1 MAKINFYLRDGK
13 STKETPIILF
23 LFYNRERTKIP
34 TGKTINPKYW
44 NSLDQSVR
52 TSKDFP
58 QGKLI
63 NEFLRQAQEIVESTI
78 FQLEIELQRPPEKG
92 ELITAIQQQFNPSKE
107 PTTKARQLGFFEVFD
122 QLIEESLNGDRLDD
136 FGKRFSYKTV
146 QKYRTCLNLFKEF
159 HKIYPFTFETI
170 DQEFYK
176 RIITYLNSRNY
187 RPNTVGKYIQTLK
200 AFLLFAMEKGYN
212 QNEYFK
218 SKKFKAFKE
227 PGFSIYLTEE
237 ELASILELD
246 LTAHTHLD
254 RVRDLFL
261 VGCWTGLR
269 FSDFTSIKQQYIEG
283 DLLHIAQFKGKQKI
297 VIPILPVFRQILNKY
312 DGKLK
317 TPLPPTITNQKMNA
331 YLKEIA
337 KMSPNLQHLIQD
349 EITMGGVKKKIEL
362 QKWEMVTTHTA
373 RRSFATNMY
382 KSGHPSIDLMKITG
396 HRTEKA
402 FLLYIKVT
410 PEDSA
415 QRLMEH
421 WKKIDNERN

>member
-13 STKETPIILF
+13 ASKETPIILF

-34 TGKTINPKYW
+34 TGKTIHPKYW

-52 TSKDFP
+52 TTKEFP

-63 NEFLRQAQEIVESTI
+63 NEFLRQAQEFVESTI
-78 FQLEIELQRPPEKG
+78 FQLEIDLQRSPERE
-92 ELITAIQQQFNPSKE
+92 ELIAAIQLESHQSMGTAK
-107 PTTKARQLGFFEVFD
+107 KAKTLGFFEVFE
-122 QLIEESLNGDRLDD
+122 QFIEESLNGIRLDD
-136 FGKRFSYKTV
+136 NGKRFNYRTI
-146 QKYRTCLNLFKEF
+146 QKYRTCFTLIKEF
-159 HKIYPFTFETI
+159 HRNTPFTFETI
-170 DQEFYK
+170 DLEVYNK
-176 RIITYLNSRNY
+176 LRTYLNSKNY

-200 AFLLFAMEKGYN
+200 VFLAYATEKGFSKNDFY
-212 QNEYFK
+212 K
-218 SKKFKAFKE
+218 SKKFKAPKE
-227 PGFSIYLTEE
+227 EGFSIYLTEE
-237 ELASILELD
+237 ELTSLSELD
-246 LTAHTHLD
+246 LNTQTHFD

-269 FSDFTSIKQQYIEG
+269 FSDFTSIKPQNIDG
-283 DLLHIAQFKGKQKI
+283 DYLRITQVKTNHKI
-297 VIPILPVFRQILNKY
+297 VVPILPVFRQILNKY
-312 DGKLK
+312 EGKFK
-317 TPLPPTITNQKMNA
+317 NPLPPTISNQKMNA

-337 KMSPNLQHLIQD
+337 KMSPKLQHLIHD

-382 KSGHPSIDLMKITG
+382 KSGYPSISLMKITG

-415 QRLMEH
+415 QRLLEH
-421 WKKIDNERN
+421 WKKIDNENN

>member
-1 MAKINFYLRDGK
+1 MAKINFYLRDPK
-13 STKETPIILF
+13 STKETPINLF
-23 LFYNRERTKIP
+23 IFYNRKRTKIP
-34 TGKTINPKYW
+34 TGKTIHPKFW

-52 TSKDFP
+52 TSKEFP

-63 NEFLRQAQEIVESTI
+63 NAFLRQAQEIVESTI
-78 FQLEIELQRPPEKG
+78 FQLEIDLQRHPEKE
-92 ELITAIQQQFNPSKE
+92 ELIEAIQK
-107 PTTKARQLGFFEVFD
+107 QLNQSMVSTRKPKKLGLFEAFE
-122 QLIEESLNGDRLDD
+122 QLIEESLNGERLDD
-136 FGKRFSYKTV
+136 FGKRFSYRTV
-146 QKYRTCLNLFKEF
+146 QKYRTCLNFLREF
-159 HKIYPFTFETI
+159 YKIYPFTFDTI

-176 RIITYLNSRNY
+176 RILTYLNSKNY

-200 AFLLFAMEKGYN
+200 AFLLFATEKGYN
-212 QNEYFK
+212 QNEYFR

-227 PGFSIYLTEE
+227 PGFSIYLTED
-237 ELASILELD
+237 ELASLKELD
-246 LTAHTHLD
+246 LTTLPHLD

-269 FSDFTSIKQQYIEG
+269 FSDFTSIKPQNIDG
-283 DLLHIAQFKGKQKI
+283 DFLHISQFKGSQK
-297 VIPILPVFRQILNKY
+297 VVVPILPVFRQILNKY
-312 DGKLK
+312 EGKFK
-317 TPLPPTITNQKMNA
+317 SPLPPTISNQKMNA

-337 KMSPNLQHLIQD
+337 KMSPLLQYTIRE
-349 EITMGGVKKKIEL
+349 EIVVGGVKKKIEL

-382 KSGHPSIDLMKITG
+382 KSGYPSINLMKITG

-415 QRLMEH
+415 QRLLEH
-421 WKKIDNERN
+421 WKKIENENN